1 MGASDGEWTEEEMR
15 SAFLLGTLK
24 SAVEE
29 APYWWVKVRSFEL
42 NETSAIDILNQESKE
57 VQMQCL
63 INVLTTAFSDGV
75 LGDGEKTVLARIM
88 SKLNKGITVKEL
100 LDAQKAHL
108 DSLR

>member
-1 MGASDGEWTEEEMR
+1 
-15 SAFLLGTLK
+15 
-24 SAVEE
+24 
-29 APYWWVKVRSFEL
+29 
-42 NETSAIDILNQESKE
+42 
-57 VQMQCL
+57 
-63 INVLTTAFSDGV
+63 V